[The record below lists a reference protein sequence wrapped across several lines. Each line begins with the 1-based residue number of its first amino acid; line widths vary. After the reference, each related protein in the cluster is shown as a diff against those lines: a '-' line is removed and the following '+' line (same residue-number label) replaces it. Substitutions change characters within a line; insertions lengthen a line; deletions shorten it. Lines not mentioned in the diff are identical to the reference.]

1 MNPGALAPHPVVLL
15 TVVLVKSFSLL
26 VCVHKAVETDIV

>member
-1 MNPGALAPHPVVLL
+1 MNPGALAPHPVVRL

-26 VCVHKAVETDIV
+26 VCMHKAVETDIV

>member
-1 MNPGALAPHPVVLL
+1 MNPGTLAPHPVVPL

-26 VCVHKAVETDIV
+26 VCVHKAIETDII